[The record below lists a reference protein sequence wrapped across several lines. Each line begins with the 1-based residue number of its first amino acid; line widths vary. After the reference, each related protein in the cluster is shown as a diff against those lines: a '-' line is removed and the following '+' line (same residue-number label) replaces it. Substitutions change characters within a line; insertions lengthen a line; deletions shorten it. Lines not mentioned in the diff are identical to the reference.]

1 MLTKTLS
8 MHAAGYCTTKPVY
21 PLSVVYQTCL
31 IPMQVFS
38 ISHAQF
44 CTGTTESLAWPKPHF
59 LVSDEPLDSS
69 WVYYHDLWHVMH
81 LFKYLHGC
89 KVLTRHTHTHARM
102 HTRTPAH
109 MHTITHTHN
118 HTHTFI
124 NTNHKDCKVGEVGT
138 VAGHNTSIHVCCHT
152 TICYPICT
160 CLMHDESG

>member
-1 MLTKTLS
+1 MQLDIVVQNLFIPSVLCTRLVSSLCRLS
-8 MHAAGYCTTKPVY
+8 PYPMHD
-21 PLSVVYQTCL
+21 SVLVLQ
-31 IPMQVFS
+31 
-38 ISHAQF
+38 
-44 CTGTTESLAWPKPHF
+44 GTWLGLN

-89 KVLTRHTHTHARM
+89 KVLTRHTHTHACTLA
-102 HTRTPAH
+102 HT
-109 MHTITHTHN
+109 HTCTHTHN
-118 HTHTFI
+118 HTYTHTFI

-152 TICYPICT
+152 TICCPIFM